1 MWYKCW
7 GRMSLKTLF
16 LNYICRG
23 QWSGDIIVCKSDVIM
38 DFTFFGLPRPSVK
51 CMKDDLELTD
61 SDHVSINCDFY
72 NLKIV
77 IKGAKRS
84 DTGKY
89 KIFVT
94 NDLGSKE
101 TSVDVLIYGK
111 ERRVCLNQ

>member
-1 MWYKCW
+1 
-7 GRMSLKTLF
+7 
-16 LNYICRG
+16 
-23 QWSGDIIVCKSDVIM
+23 M

-111 ERRVCLNQ
+111 ERRLMYLEFV